1 MDCSDIRSSL
11 SATLDGED
19 PGLPDSMV
27 RSHLAECG
35 SCSAFSAEASEL
47 HRLVRV
53 QPAPSDV
60 DRTQAILAALPSAVA
75 ASAPHDHVRSLRIVT
90 LVIALVQLAAAV
102 PLMLG
107 VTDEMHGHY
116 ARHIGVFSAALAA
129 GLLAVAWQPDRAR
142 GLLPMLGVLVAG
154 LVWSC
159 LDDLMA
165 GQAMPGTAMAHGADV
180 AGFAAVWLIAR
191 ATSGGAVAERERDHR
206 AVLR

>member
-1 MDCSDIRSSL
+1 M
-11 SATLDGED
+11 SAALDGEESD
-19 PGLPDSMV
+19 LPDSV
-27 RSHLAECG
+27 IRAHLAECTM
-35 SCSAFSAEASEL
+35 CHAFSVEAAEL
-47 HRLVRV
+47 HRIVRV
-53 QPAPSDV
+53 QPAPTEV
-60 DRTQAILAALPSAVA
+60 DRTHTILRALHRGRADTGG
-75 ASAPHDHVRSLRIVT
+75 HDHVRLLRIAT
-90 LVIALVQLAAAV
+90 LMIALVQLAAAV

-107 VTDEMHGHY
+107 FADDMHGHY
-116 ARHIGVFSAALAA
+116 ARHIGVFSAALAV

-165 GQAMPGTAMAHGADV
+165 GHSVPGTAIAHGADV

-191 ATSGGAVAERERDHR
+191 APGGSVVAERGRR